1 MLLFFYPAILYFLTM
16 KKDKLLQFLALFLF
30 VFSFYGQE
38 PEVKNYERFEY
49 FLTEQ
54 NEKSDQ
60 IALGQSEAE
69 VRAIFGEAVRVKI
82 PKVGKMKP
90 LDQVFKQPEFKN
102 VFKPNTEN
110 EVVVL
115 WYFTTPLDQNGV
127 ISKRECTPVLF
138 LADKVIGKGWDDF
151 NKARKDGTLR

>member
-1 MLLFFYPAILYFLTM
+1 M
-16 KKDKLLQFLALFLF
+16 KKDVLLFL
-30 VFSFYGQE
+30 VAMVSFTFYAFGQE

-54 NEKSDQ
+54 NAKADKVS
-60 IALGQSEAE
+60 LGQTETE
-69 VRAIFGEAVRVKI
+69 VRAIFGDAVRVKI

-90 LDQVFKQPEFKN
+90 LNQVFKQPEFKN

-110 EVVVL
+110 EVIVL

-127 ISKRECTPVLF
+127 ISKRECTPVIF
-138 LADKVIGKGWDDF
+138 VGNKVIGKGWDDF